1 MTRRLA
7 CLVLLAAGCS
17 PSVNLSTQ
25 KPLEVDVTLR
35 VDIYQHRVAGDEA
48 TAADGSTGDVETKRR
63 TRMSEIQ
70 TLKNSRL
77 VGENR
82 FGLLT
87 IRELPSGRY
96 GEYVTTTVT
105 AENGD
110 RTALMRTMAADRRRP
125 LAEIEAEQAKLWR
138 ERAFPGEWIEV
149 QGPDGT
155 WQWAQQRAG
164 DAAVDVVPPPPS
176 ISP

>member
-1 MTRRLA
+1 MSRHLPLLA
-7 CLVLLAAGCS
+7 LLLAAGCG
-17 PSVNLSTQ
+17 PTVNLSTQ

-48 TAADGSTGDVETKRR
+48 TAASGPTGDVEKQRR

-87 IRELPSGRY
+87 IRELPTGKY
-96 GEYVTTTVT
+96 GDYVTTTVT
-105 AENGD
+105 AENAD
-110 RTALMRTMAADRRRP
+110 RSALMRAMATDRRRP
-125 LAEIEAEQAKLWR
+125 LAEIETEQAKLWR
-138 ERAFPGEWIEV
+138 ERTFPGEWVEL
-149 QGPDGT
+149 QADDGT
-155 WQWAQQRAG
+155 WQWTQQRAT
-164 DAAVDVVPPPPS
+164 AAGTEVVPTPPPA
-176 ISP
+176 P